1 MRKLALPVI
10 ALAFLTGSLGA
21 ASVAR
26 CADASRDVHRS
37 VVDYEI
43 PPVEL
48 TRDDG
53 ARVSL
58 PKELADGRPV
68 VVNFIYTTCTTICP
82 LSSQVF
88 ELFQRRLGANRN
100 LVHLVSISIDPEE
113 DTPAQLRRYAQQFHA
128 GAGWQYYTGT
138 TQASIAAQR
147 AFAVYRGDKMNHTP
161 VTLMR
166 NAAGGPWVRLEGF
179 ATADDLYAEYR
190 SLSLRNNPV
199 AGQ

>member
-1 MRKLALPVI
+1 MRSMAMPVI
-10 ALAFLTGSLGA
+10 ALAFLVGLVGTVGA
-21 ASVAR
+21 ARS
-26 CADASRDVHRS
+26 ADANRAVRRTLVEYD
-37 VVDYEI
+37 I
-43 PPVEL
+43 PQIEL

-58 PKELADGRPV
+58 PKELADGRTV

-88 ELFQRRLGANRN
+88 ELFQRRLGANRD

-113 DTPAQLRRYAQQFHA
+113 DTPGQLKRYARQFHA
-128 GAGWQYYTGT
+128 GVGWQYYTGT

-147 AFAVYRGDKMNHTP
+147 AFAVYRGVKMNHTP

-190 SLSLRNNPV
+190 ILV
-199 AGQ
+199 AAH